1 MATISLFNGAGK
13 QAGSMELADSV
24 FNVIPKISV
33 IHQVFT
39 ALRANARQ
47 PWAHTKGKG
56 EVRGGGKK
64 PWKQK
69 GTGRA
74 RHGSTRSPIWVGGG
88 VTFGPKNI
96 RNYTQKINTKMNRL
110 AVRMCLT
117 DKVLD
122 TKLIVVD
129 SFPQSGKTKDI
140 SALRAAFPR
149 TRASAVYV
157 TAEKDDMMINAAA
170 NLMKSSVTRAMD
182 LNVMD
187 LMQHEYVF
195 VSKDAVALL
204 TDRLSK

>member
-13 QAGSMELADSV
+13 QTGNMELNDAV
-24 FNVIPKISV
+24 FNVVPKISV

-47 PWAHTKGKG
+47 PWAHSKGKG

-122 TKLIVVD
+122 NKLIVVD
-129 SFPQSGKTKDI
+129 AFSSSGKTKDV
-140 SALRAAFPR
+140 SMLRAAFPR

-157 TAEKDDMMINAAA
+157 TAQKDETMMHAVA
-170 NLMKSSVTRAMD
+170 NLKKSSVTRAMD
-182 LNVMD
+182 LNVVD

>member
-1 MATISLFNGAGK
+1 MATISLYNEKGK
-13 QAGSMELADSV
+13 QTGNVELSDAV

-88 VTFGPKNI
+88 VTFGPKNV

-110 AVRMCLT
+110 AVKMCLT

-122 TKLIVVD
+122 SKFIVVE

-140 SALRAAFPR
+140 STLRAAFPR

-157 TAEKDDMMINAAA
+157 SADKDETLLNATS
-170 NLMKSSVTRAMD
+170 NLMKTSVTRAMD

-195 VSKDAVALL
+195 VAKNALPLL
-204 TDRLSK
+204 TERLSR